1 MRNNQAGGQAVSRWP
16 NKYVIGLTGNIAV
29 GKSVVR
35 QMLQHLGA
43 YPIDADGLSHQAL
56 APGAPAY
63 APVVDMFGRFVL
75 DSEGRID
82 RRKLGAIAF
91 TMPEA
96 LETLERLT
104 HPVVFQAINTL
115 ILRAKQRVVVVEA
128 IKLLETDLMNAVDV
142 VWVVD
147 ASPET
152 QLKRLVEKRGLSH
165 EDALRRVTAQR
176 AQREKVKRA
185 HFVITNDGNVDETWR
200 QVQAGWAKVQRSIG
214 GEKPPADEQ
223 PAMSVGKRAT
233 STSEMRAAE
242 TSSARPASGQDQ
254 ALLIR
259 RGMPGNAELIAQFIG
274 RVSGKKI
281 DRMDIMLAFGQ
292 KSYLLATDRN
302 GRVVAIVGWQVE
314 NLITR
319 ADEFYIE
326 PSIPRDVVIEAL
338 VKAIEEAS
346 RELQSEVGF
355 ILLPVATP
363 QETIQAFLRS
373 GYEATTLDDIRVPA
387 WREAVH
393 EAVSENPRILTK
405 RLRADRIMRPI

>member
-1 MRNNQAGGQAVSRWP
+1 VSRWP

-43 YPIDADGLSHQAL
+43 YTIDADGLAHQAL
-56 APGAPAY
+56 APGAPSF
-63 APVVDMFGRFVL
+63 APVVEMFGRFIL
-75 DSEGRID
+75 DGDGRVD
-82 RRKLGAIAF
+82 RRKLGSIVFA
-91 TMPEA
+91 MPEA

-104 HPVVFQAINTL
+104 HPVVLQAINTL

-128 IKLLETDLMNAVDV
+128 IKLFETDLVNAVDT

-147 ASPET
+147 ASAET
-152 QLKRLVEKRGLSH
+152 QLKRLVEKRGMTP
-165 EDALRRVTAQR
+165 EEALRRVTAQR
-176 AQREKVKRA
+176 AQRDKLKRA
-185 HFVITNDGNVDETWR
+185 SYVITNDGNVDDTWR
-200 QVQAGWAKVQRSIG
+200 QVQAGWTRIHQSIG
-214 GEKPPADEQ
+214 GGKTATDEQ
-223 PAMSVGKRAT
+223 PVMSVGKRST
-233 STSEMRAAE
+233 STSEHRAVQSIQPQ
-242 TSSARPASGQDQ
+242 TGLTLQ
-254 ALLIR
+254 IR
-259 RGMPGNAELIAQFIG
+259 RGMPGNADLIAQFIS

-292 KSYLLATDRN
+292 KSYLLATDPN

-326 PSIPRDVVIEAL
+326 PSAPRDAVIDAL

>member
-1 MRNNQAGGQAVSRWP
+1 MSRWP

-43 YPIDADGLSHQAL
+43 YTIDADGLSHQAI

-63 APVVDMFGRFVL
+63 TPVVEMFGRFIL
-75 DSEGRID
+75 DAEGRID

-96 LETLERLT
+96 LDTLERLT
-104 HPVVFQAINTL
+104 HPVVLQAINTL

-128 IKLLETDLMNAVDV
+128 IKLLETDLVHAVDT

-147 ASPET
+147 ASAET
-152 QLKRLVEKRGLSH
+152 QLKRLVDKRGLSP
-165 EDALRRVTAQR
+165 EEALRRVTAQR
-176 AQREKVKRA
+176 AQRDKLKQA
-185 HFVITNDGNVDETWR
+185 NFVITNDGNVDETWK
-200 QVQAGWAKVQRSIG
+200 QVQAGWARIHQAIG
-214 GEKPPADEQ
+214 GAKITTDEQ
-223 PAMSVGKRAT
+223 PVLSVGTKRA
-233 STSEMRAAE
+233 AATPE
-242 TSSARPASGQDQ
+242 PRNVPAPAAPQSDLSLQ
-254 ALLIR
+254 IR
-259 RGMPGNAELIAQFIG
+259 RGMPGNADLIAQFIS

-292 KSYLLATDRN
+292 KSYLLATDPN

-326 PSIPRDVVIEAL
+326 PSVPRDLVIDAL

-373 GYEATTLDDIRVPA
+373 GYETTTLDDIRVPA

>member
-1 MRNNQAGGQAVSRWP
+1 MSRWP

-43 YPIDADGLSHQAL
+43 YTIDADGLGHQAI
-56 APGAPAY
+56 APGAPSY
-63 APVVDMFGRFVL
+63 EPVVEMFGRFIL
-75 DSEGRID
+75 DTDGRID
-82 RRKLGAIAF
+82 RRKLGAIVF
-91 TMPEA
+91 SMPEA
-96 LETLERLT
+96 LDTLERLT
-104 HPVVFQAINTL
+104 HPVVLQAINTL

-128 IKLLETDLMNAVDV
+128 IKLLETDLANAVDT

-147 ASPET
+147 ASRET
-152 QLKRLVEKRGLSH
+152 QIKRLVDKRGLSP
-165 EDALRRVTAQR
+165 EEALRRVTAQGP
-176 AQREKVKRA
+176 QRDKLKRA
-185 HFVITNDGNVDETWR
+185 RHIVTNDGNVDDTWR
-200 QVQAGWAKVQRSIG
+200 QVQVGWANVQRMIG
-214 GEKPPADEQ
+214 APPPKRSTSEE
-223 PAMSVGKRAT
+223 PAMSVKRTT
-233 STSEMRAAE
+233 STSEQRAVPTPPAE
-242 TSSARPASGQDQ
+242 TISGLQ
-254 ALLIR
+254 IR
-259 RGMPGNAELIAQFIG
+259 RGMPGNADLIARFIS
-274 RVSGKKI
+274 RVSNKRV

-292 KSYLLATDRN
+292 KSYLLATDAE

-326 PSIPRDVVIEAL
+326 PSVQREAVIDAL

-363 QETIQAFLRS
+363 QETIHAFLRT
-373 GYEATTLDDIRVPA
+373 GYETTTLDEIRVPA

-393 EAVSENPRILTK
+393 EAVNENPRILTK
-405 RLRADRIMRPI
+405 KLRADRVMRPI